1 MNIPTP
7 RNRCCRAGRLFC
19 GLLLGGMLACVHLA
33 RAQDRG
39 NTSAQEYGD
48 AVYRELDGLAGFLGY
63 NYNHAAVFA
72 GLDSVH
78 EGKVME
84 ALGSGTTTHEAYFY
98 DEFTSYGTGY
108 YGAYTLNNRTMS
120 FTDRK
125 NVVATASDLVNAAI
139 AYPSTFLQAPVCLV
153 YYGGSFDGTVA
164 DISNIRCDGVVEYAY
179 EKNNFR
185 VWRNQSYGD
194 ATWSIVLYPDYH
206 NDRPDNTRNPE
217 REASPWSQRGAPCAT
232 GPIPSYGCSYSGPD
246 TKLNSAAVI
255 NLPAYQVTQSG
266 GNGYVDVTVRATD
279 ESGIH
284 YIGYERP
291 GDSGWSY
298 SPTQPQ
304 HPSSGSY
311 SYTVRVTSSG
321 YFYAFAVDNGGN
333 YPTSAPGYVITVTS
347 LSRPTAQTLSA
358 TEVTTTSAKLRGQV
372 TSNGGSATLERRLEW
387 AKASGT
393 WGSGTLGIDYGV
405 IYDASI
411 TGSDSEF
418 SGVASG
424 LQSGVGY
431 KYRAW
436 ARNAVDWSDVNVV
449 NVVTFD
455 TPASNISVTVQP
467 SPSGRSFSVDGTT
480 YTTSQTF
487 TWISGSSH
495 PITATS
501 PQSGGTGIRYVWSSW
516 SDGGAVSHSVAPTSG
531 TTYTANFTTQYYLT
545 VTAGTGGNASPSS
558 GWSDSGAVVGINAS
572 PNGGYSFGSWT
583 GSGNGSYSGSS
594 SATSVTMN
602 GPIAEAASFTPNPG
616 NISVTVQPSVSGLSF
631 TVDGTTYTSA
641 QLFSWVSGSSHP
653 IATSSPQ
660 AGATGIRY
668 VWSGWSDGGA
678 ISHSVAPTSGA
689 TYTASFTT
697 QYYLALSAGDGGSVS
712 PASDWYGSGAVADIN
727 ATPASGYS
735 FSSWTGTGSGCY
747 SGTSAS
753 ASVTMNGPV
762 GETASFAANPG
773 NVSVTVQGNPSGVS
787 FTVDGNAYA
796 SAQTFS
802 WASGSSHPISTTT
815 PQGGGTGI
823 QYIWSNWSDG
833 GAMSHTVA
841 PTGGTTYT
849 ANFAT
854 QYRLDT
860 GVSPAGGGTVV
871 LSPAGTWFS
880 PAQAVQLTASASSG
894 YAFSSWAGVDRS
906 SGGNASVTM
915 NGYRSVTANF
925 TAISPGYTFIT
936 LAGSASAGSQDG
948 AGATAGF
955 NFETGAA
962 SDKAGNV
969 YIADTYNSTIRRIS
983 PDGVV
988 TTVAGSAGIPGSANG
1003 VGSAAR
1009 FLWPNGVAV
1018 EDGGTVYV
1026 ADTYNNTI
1034 RKITPAWSVSTL
1046 AGAAGAAGFADG
1058 VGGAARFSQ
1067 PGAVAVDS
1075 NGVLYVADGGNNA
1088 IRRITPG
1095 GVVGTLAGWTNAGYA
1110 DGVGT
1115 NALLNGPAGVAVD
1128 AMGNV
1133 FVADTGN
1140 NTIRKIATNGVVS
1153 TLAGLAGTAGHADG
1167 VGTNAHFNGPAGV
1180 AVDAA
1185 GNVFVAD
1192 TYNYTIR
1199 RVAFDGTVTTIAGA
1213 PGQYGYR
1220 DGAGTNALFDLAS
1233 GVAVDGM
1240 GNVYVA
1246 DTDNNVVRKGWWS
1259 GTLPEVVLQSPEV
1272 NGGQVQ
1278 LDFTVRTGTGG
1289 GFTLLSAAQAG
1300 GPWSPDVTALLA
1312 TNVLGVSYTF
1322 TTWPG
1327 ASAQFYRIE
1336 SH

>member
-1 MNIPTP
+1 MNILTP
-7 RNRCCRAGRLFC
+7 RSRCWLAARLFC

-179 EKNNFR
+179 EKNNYR

-255 NLPAYQVTQSG
+255 NLPTYQVTQSA

-304 HPSSGSY
+304 HPSSDSY

-333 YPTSAPGYVITVTS
+333 YPTSAPGYQVTVTS
-347 LSRPTAQTLSA
+347 LARPAVQTLSA
-358 TEVTTTSAKLRGQV
+358 TEVTATSARLRGQV

-393 WGSGTLGIDYGV
+393 WGSGTSGVDYGV

-424 LQSGVGY
+424 LQSGQDY

-436 ARNAVDWSDVNVV
+436 ARNAVGWSDANLV
-449 NVVTFD
+449 NVVTFRCLVPQY
-455 TPASNISVTVQP
+455 TISASAGSGGSI
-467 SPSGRSFSVDGTT
+467 SPSGSITKNAGEDQAFTTTPNANYVVNQWSVDSGVVQTGGASYTLYNIQAGHNVQVTFTYAPTQYTINASAGSGGSISPSGSITKNAGEDQAFTATPNANYVVNQWSVDSGVVQTGGASYTLYNIQAGHSVQVTFTYAPTQYTISASAGSGGAISPSGDFAKSAGSDQTFTASPNASYMVNQWLLDGVVVQTGGASYTLYNIQAGQSVQVTFTVGVSITVQGSPSGVSFAVDGTT
-480 YTTSQTF
+480 YTAGQTF
-487 TWISGSSH
+487 TWVSGSSH
-495 PITATS
+495 PISTTS
-501 PQSGGTGIRYVWSSW
+501 PQSGGTGVQYLWSNW
-516 SDGGAVSHSVAPTSG
+516 SDGGAVSHTVTPTSSA
-531 TTYTANFTTQYYLT
+531 TYTANFTTQY
-545 VTAGTGGNASPSS
+545 
-558 GWSDSGAVVGINAS
+558 
-572 PNGGYSFGSWT
+572 
-583 GSGNGSYSGSS
+583 
-594 SATSVTMN
+594 
-602 GPIAEAASFTPNPG
+602 
-616 NISVTVQPSVSGLSF
+616 
-631 TVDGTTYTSA
+631 
-641 QLFSWVSGSSHP
+641 
-653 IATSSPQ
+653 
-660 AGATGIRY
+660 
-668 VWSGWSDGGA
+668 
-678 ISHSVAPTSGA
+678 
-689 TYTASFTT
+689 
-697 QYYLALSAGDGGSVS
+697 
-712 PASDWYGSGAVADIN
+712 
-727 ATPASGYS
+727 
-735 FSSWTGTGSGCY
+735 
-747 SGTSAS
+747 
-753 ASVTMNGPV
+753 
-762 GETASFAANPG
+762 
-773 NVSVTVQGNPSGVS
+773 
-787 FTVDGNAYA
+787 
-796 SAQTFS
+796 
-802 WASGSSHPISTTT
+802 
-815 PQGGGTGI
+815 
-823 QYIWSNWSDG
+823 
-833 GAMSHTVA
+833 
-841 PTGGTTYT
+841 
-849 ANFAT
+849 
-854 QYRLDT
+854 RLDA
-860 GVSPAGGGTVV
+860 GVLPAGGGTVI
-871 LSPAGTWFS
+871 LSPAGTWF
-880 PAQAVQLTASASSG
+880 PPGQAVQLTASASSG
-894 YAFSSWAGVDRS
+894 YAFASWSGVDSS
-906 SGGNASVTM
+906 SGGTASVTM
-915 NGYRSVTANF
+915 GGYRSVTANC

-936 LAGSASAGSQDG
+936 LAGSANAGSQDG
-948 AGATAGF
+948 AGGAAGF

-962 SDKAGNV
+962 SDSAGNV
-969 YIADTYNSTIRRIS
+969 YVADTYNSTIRRIS

-988 TTVAGSAGIPGSANG
+988 TTIAGSAGIPGSANG
-1003 VGSAAR
+1003 IGSAAR

-1034 RKITPAWSVSTL
+1034 RKITSARSVSTL
-1046 AGAAGAAGFADG
+1046 AGAAGVAGFADG

-1067 PGAVAVDS
+1067 PGAVAVDG
-1075 NGVLYVADGGNNA
+1075 NGVIYVADGGNNS

-1095 GVVGTLAGWTNAGYA
+1095 GAVTTVAGWTNAGYA

-1128 AMGNV
+1128 GMGNV

-1153 TLAGLAGTAGHADG
+1153 TLAGLAGTAGHVDG
-1167 VGTNAHFNGPAGV
+1167 VGTNAQFNGPAGV

-1199 RVAFDGTVTTIAGA
+1199 RVASGGTVTTIAGA

-1220 DGAGTNALFDLAS
+1220 DGAGTNAIFDLAS
-1233 GVAVDGM
+1233 GIAVDGR

-1246 DTDNNVVRKGWWS
+1246 DTYNSVVRKGWWS
-1259 GTLPEVVLQSPEV
+1259 GTPSEIVLHSPRV
-1272 NGGQVQ
+1272 SGGQVQ
-1278 LDFTVRTGTGG
+1278 LDFTIMTGPGT
-1289 GFTLLSAAQAG
+1289 GFTLQSAPQVT
-1300 GPWSPDVTALLA
+1300 GPWGLDPTSVLT
-1312 TNVLGVSYTF
+1312 TNVTGVSYTF

-1327 ASAQFYRIE
+1327 VSAQFYRIR